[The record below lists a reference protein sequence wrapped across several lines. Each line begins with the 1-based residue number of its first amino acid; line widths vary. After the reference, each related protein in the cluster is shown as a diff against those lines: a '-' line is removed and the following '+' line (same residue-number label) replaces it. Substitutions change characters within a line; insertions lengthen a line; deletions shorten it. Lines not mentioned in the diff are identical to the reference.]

1 MSLPREINADDFES
15 KHRYERLQAGLDL
28 LDQGITVIDAKLHM
42 VAWNKTFLTLLDFP
56 TDMAFVGAPFESFIR
71 YNAERGEYGPGDID
85 ELVRVRVDAAR
96 TFQPHYTERQ
106 RPDGRTLAIRGE
118 PILNHGFVTLY
129 TDVTEQRRYEQLIEE
144 QTIELNDRVRARTH
158 DLEAANEGLRY
169 AARENQ
175 RINTA
180 LRLSEARMRMV
191 TDNVAALIGYF
202 DRSQIYSFA
211 NLRHSDWFGR
221 EHDDIIGRP
230 LREIVGRHTYQQ
242 VEPYVR
248 RALGG
253 EYVAFEIESPDRQ
266 GRVRN
271 VRCTFVPDVDSG
283 GSVIGCYVLAVDV
296 SEQKRAE
303 AGLREAQKME
313 AIGQLSGGMAHDFN
327 NILTVIIGNLRA
339 LESECTA
346 DLAVRTHIPPALRAA
361 QRGAELVKR
370 LLTIARQQPLERA
383 PVDVGALILGMSA
396 LLRSSL
402 PESIELRTRIGS
414 STGPGEVSVWA
425 MSDPG
430 QLENA
435 LINLALNSRD
445 AMPAGGVLEIACARA
460 VLAADARREFGLD
473 ERHYVEIVVSDT
485 GCGMDEATQARA
497 FDPFFT
503 TKAFGRGSG
512 LGLSMVR
519 GFVQQSGGAI
529 VLHSKADSG
538 TSIHLY
544 LPAVESPA
552 TPVSADDAED
562 GERNLGLVLLVED
575 DADVRAVVRD
585 MVISL
590 GYTVIEAENGVE
602 ALELV
607 GSLVDI
613 KHVLSDMVMPG
624 GLDGHTLAWRIRETN
639 PDVGLVLMSG
649 YAGPGPGETESQLRV
664 PFLNKPFSVS
674 QLRSALKRSLA

>member
-1 MSLPREINADDFES
+1 MSLPRDFSVDEFES
-15 KHRYERLQAGLDL
+15 THRYERLQAGLDL
-28 LDQGITVIDAKLHM
+28 LDQGITVIDANLRM
-42 VAWNKTFLTLLDFP
+42 VAWNRTFLTLLDFP
-56 TDMAFVGAPFESFIR
+56 TDMAYVGAPFDSFIR

-129 TDVTEQRRYEQLIEE
+129 TDITEQRRYEQLIEE
-144 QTIELNDRVRARTH
+144 QTIELNDRVRARTQE
-158 DLEAANEGLRY
+158 LEAANEGLRY

-175 RINTA
+175 RINTE
-180 LRLSEARMRMV
+180 LRLSESRMRMV

-202 DRSQIYSFA
+202 DRNQIYSFA

-221 EHDDIIGRP
+221 DRDEIIGRP
-230 LREIVGRHTYQQ
+230 LREIVGWHTYQQ

-253 EYVAFEIESPDRQ
+253 EYVAFEIESPDRH

-271 VRCTFVPDVDSG
+271 VRCTFVPDVDAG
-283 GSVIGCYVLAVDV
+283 GTVIGCYVLSVDV

-313 AIGQLSGGMAHDFN
+313 AIGQLSGGLAHDFN

-339 LESECTA
+339 LENERTG
-346 DLAVRTHIPPALRAA
+346 DQAVAAHIPPALRAA

-383 PVDVGALILGMSA
+383 PVDIGALILGMSA

-402 PESIELRTRIGS
+402 PESISLRTRIGS
-414 STGPGEVSVWA
+414 SSGAGEVAVWA
-425 MSDPG
+425 ISDPG

-435 LINLALNSRD
+435 LINLSLNSRD
-445 AMPAGGVLEIACARA
+445 AMPDGGILEIACSRA
-460 VLAADARREFGLD
+460 ALDAKLRQELGLD
-473 ERHYVEIVVSDT
+473 DRQFVEIVVSDT
-485 GCGMDEATQARA
+485 GCGMDELTQARA

-519 GFVQQSGGAI
+519 GFVQQSGGAV
-529 VLHSKADSG
+529 VLHSKPERG

-552 TPVSADDAED
+552 ASAIAEDDAT
-562 GERNLGLVLLVED
+562 GERHLGLVLLVED
-575 DADVRAVVRD
+575 DADVRTVVRD

-590 GYTVIEAENGVE
+590 GYTVIEAENGIE

-613 KHVLSDMVMPG
+613 KHVLSDVVMPG
-624 GLDGHTLAWRIRETN
+624 GLDGHTLARRIRETN

-649 YAGPGPGETESQLRV
+649 YAGSDLGDVERDARM
-664 PFLNKPFSVS
+664 PFLTKPFSTA
-674 QLRSALKRSLA
+674 QLQSALKRSLP